1 MSNELTVFL
10 RGLIP
15 TPVQIE
21 WGAIASAVGTL
32 CSYILGWNSV
42 LEALIFAM
50 GIDYLSGLMAAYINP
65 RMKLDSRKGF
75 RGIAKKVMIL
85 LLVSLAHFI
94 DRATGQNIIQLAVIW
109 FFLGN
114 EGLSIIENA
123 ANAGLPVP
131 TKLKDTLEQLAKEKY
146 LGKSGKE

>member
-1 MSNELTVFL
+1 MTNELGVFL

-15 TPVQIE
+15 TQVQIE
-21 WGAIASAVGTL
+21 WGAIASALGTL

-42 LEALIFAM
+42 LEALVFAM
-50 GIDYLSGLMAAYINP
+50 IIDYMSGLIAAYVNP

-131 TKLKDTLEQLAKEKY
+131 KKLKDTLEQLAKEKY

>member
-1 MSNELTVFL
+1 MTDVLMFL

-15 TPVQIE
+15 TQVQIE
-21 WGAIASAVGTL
+21 WGAIASVIGTG
-32 CSYILGWNSV
+32 CSYALGWNGI
-42 LEALIFAM
+42 LEALVFAM
-50 GIDYLSGLMAAYINP
+50 VIDYVSGLLAAYINP

-75 RGIAKKVMIL
+75 RGIAKKLMIL
-85 LLVSLAHFI
+85 LLVSLAHFV
-94 DRATGQNIIQLAVIW
+94 DQATSQTVVQTVAIW

-131 TKLKDTLEQLAKEKY
+131 QKLRETLEQLRHEKIEQ
-146 LGKSGKE
+146 K